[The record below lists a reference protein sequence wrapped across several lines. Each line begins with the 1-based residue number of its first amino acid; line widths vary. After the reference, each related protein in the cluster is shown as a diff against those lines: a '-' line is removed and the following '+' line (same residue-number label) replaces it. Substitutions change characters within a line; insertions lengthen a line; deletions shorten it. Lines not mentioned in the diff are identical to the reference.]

1 MMKKLK
7 LLFTCIVVTGL
18 LIFGSVNVINFIDKK
33 AEAKAEQVNEKMK
46 TANLEDENVKK
57 AIRTVNTSLSE
68 LMSSYKEE
76 EANHFLKIN
85 RSQLIEDQKLIA
97 DQIYNIHNGK
107 IRKDI
112 QNVV

>member
-1 MMKKLK
+1 MKKLK

-18 LIFGSVNVINFIDKK
+18 LIFGSVNVINLIDKK
-33 AEAKAEQVNEKMK
+33 SDAREAKAKAEQVNEKMK
-46 TANLEDENVKK
+46 TANHEDENVKK

-85 RSQLIEDQKLIA
+85 RSQLIKDQKLIA
-97 DQIYNIHNGK
+97 DQI
-107 IRKDI
+107 
-112 QNVV
+112 